1 MNSNK
6 KENNFMKIKYSMLAL
21 IIILTDL
28 IIYLNLIYEV
38 LQLNINIKYYYYL
51 LDF

>member
-1 MNSNK
+1 
-6 KENNFMKIKYSMLAL
+6 MKIKYSMLAL